1 MFTTCIPGFEYI
13 PAVLFTKDSES
24 QASSST
30 NGKSD
35 VKPLVNE
42 DLVHPNKIRGL
53 VSDKEEDALEIPMED
68 PSSNKAATTLGSIYD
83 PLGTVPPTTVK
94 GKKANLQECF

>member
-1 MFTTCIPGFEYI
+1 LFTTCIPGFDYI

-35 VKPLVNE
+35 VKSLVNE
-42 DLVHPNKIRGL
+42 DLVNPNKIRGV
-53 VSDKEEDALEIPMED
+53 VSDKEEDALEIQMQD
-68 PSSNKAATTLGSIYD
+68 PSSNKAATTERNAD
-83 PLGTVPPTTVK
+83 PPWKHL
-94 GKKANLQECF
+94 